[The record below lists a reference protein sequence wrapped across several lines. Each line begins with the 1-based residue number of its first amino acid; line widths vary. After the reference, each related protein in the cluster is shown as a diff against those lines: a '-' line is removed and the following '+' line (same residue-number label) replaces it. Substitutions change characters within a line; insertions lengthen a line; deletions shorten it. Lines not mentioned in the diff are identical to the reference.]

1 MLLQSR
7 RLKHEL
13 KNVAY
18 LINTKGPPP
27 LLLESDLVVI
37 EESI

>member
-1 MLLQSR
+1 MLLESR

-18 LINTKGPPP
+18 LINTKGPPL
-27 LLLESDLVVI
+27 LLLENELIVTEIST
-37 EESI
+37 